1 MHFVSVQN
9 SRPRAACNTPRQNF
23 VRLPA
28 LQPFYTHNISKRKL
42 LWSQEQSQST
52 AVIRDIFKVLPY
64 SQTSNPVYNTV
75 RNEIRRIDN
84 FVKEIRRKGK
94 KYKLNSRI
102 HASRHYHKGNRD
114 QAGFLY
120 ELFYFPS
127 TSKSP
132 RKASR
137 ICKCWFDDVVSR
149 ATSRVALRYS
159 WPDFYWC
166 VPHTSPDF
174 TTLFLITYTFIINFI

>member
-1 MHFVSVQN
+1 MNKANPPRLFV
-9 SRPRAACNTPRQNF
+9 
-23 VRLPA
+23 
-28 LQPFYTHNISKRKL
+28 
-42 LWSQEQSQST
+42 
-52 AVIRDIFKVLPY
+52 IFSGKVVPY

-84 FVKEIRRKGK
+84 FEEKEIRRKGK

-132 RKASR
+132 RQSFANLQMLIWWCGVCARRACDSAVSRRVMSRRVASHTARAAYCWPEFYRSWHDVATSASR
-137 ICKCWFDDVVSR
+137 R
-149 ATSRVALRYS
+149 TSQL
-159 WPDFYWC
+159 
-166 VPHTSPDF
+166 
-174 TTLFLITYTFIINFI
+174 LITCTFIASRSSKICSSTEAR

>member
-1 MHFVSVQN
+1 MLAEVGNAFCCREQN
-9 SRPRAACNTPRQNF
+9 SKAPCECNIPRHKFAPR
-23 VRLPA
+23 RLPP
-28 LQPFYTHNISKRKL
+28 LQTFYTHNISTKGNFFELGNKANPPRL
-42 LWSQEQSQST
+42 SLIFSVE
-52 AVIRDIFKVLPY
+52 AVPY

-84 FVKEIRRKGK
+84 FEEKEIRRKGK

-137 ICKCWFDDVVSR
+137 ICKC
-149 ATSRVALRYS
+149 
-159 WPDFYWC
+159 
-166 VPHTSPDF
+166 
-174 TTLFLITYTFIINFI
+174 